1 VPRDCGNSATY
12 RLLDMFGHPPI
23 ILFFEIADG
32 DDPGARADGEF
43 RLRGGP
49 PNEGSS
55 TVNAEKYES
64 WFIARR

>member
-1 VPRDCGNSATY
+1 
-12 RLLDMFGHPPI
+12 MFGHPPI